1 MTPKARRIVKQM
13 YTVTT
18 LIMVATLLYTA
29 DIYFR
34 IYRATHALNSD
45 VQSFNVL
52 ILNSTHALTETILI
66 IQNPSEVTFEIIFVE
81 ERLSSNPWGPSG
93 AHEFILYSLVWFD
106 TPKPIQPAS
115 NATVTLNET
124 VRLEKIEKAPRVVAA
139 ITVSIRGPLVGEF
152 RMKTY
157 ETLR

>member
-1 MTPKARRIVKQM
+1 M

-18 LIMVATLLYTA
+18 LIIVATLLYTA

-34 IYRATHALNSD
+34 IYRATHALNND

-52 ILNSTHALTETILI
+52 ILNSTHALTETTLI
-66 IQNPSEVTFEIIFVE
+66 IQNPSEVTFEIIYVE
-81 ERLSSNPWGPSG
+81 ERLSSNPWGPTG
-93 AHEFILYSLVWFD
+93 AHEFILYSLVWFY
-106 TPKPIQPAS
+106 KPLQPAS

-124 VRLEKIEKAPRVVAA
+124 VRLEKIEKAPRVVAT
-139 ITVSIRGPLVGEF
+139 ITMSIRGPLVGTF